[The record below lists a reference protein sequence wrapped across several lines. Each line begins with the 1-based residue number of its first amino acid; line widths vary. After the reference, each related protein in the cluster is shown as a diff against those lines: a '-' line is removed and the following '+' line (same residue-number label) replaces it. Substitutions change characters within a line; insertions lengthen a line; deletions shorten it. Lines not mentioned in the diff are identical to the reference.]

1 MDRRKVQRKGSYKN
15 QAKPRGGIVWVLIAV
30 LLVCGLGVLA
40 YMHWPIIDFA
50 PPTDTEQVAE
60 ETKQEESKTVEAMLR
75 KMTLEEKVY
84 QMLFVTPES
93 ITGFNP
99 VVAAGEAT
107 REALIQ
113 HPVGGMV
120 YFAQNLQ
127 SRAQVT
133 QMLENTQSYSK
144 IPLFLGIDEEGG
156 RVARI
161 SENAALG
168 FEALPPMREI
178 GDAGD
183 PAAAREVGE
192 KLAGRL
198 STLGFNLDFAPVADV
213 LVISDNE
220 EIGDRAFGRE
230 AEVVSKMVPQVVSG
244 LQENGV
250 SAVLKH
256 FPGHG
261 SALSDSHTGYSES
274 LRTYDQ
280 LAETEFAAFRSG
292 IDAGADFV
300 MVSHISL
307 VNAIEDGIPASLSK
321 KVITQ
326 WLKNELGFEGLV
338 ITDSF
343 QMGAIADN
351 YEVDEAAVLAVQ
363 AGADMILMPTDVRKT
378 CDALV
383 AAVESGEITEKR
395 IDESVRKILMC
406 KEKMG
411 ILEK

>member
-15 QAKPRGGIVWVLIAV
+15 QTKPRGGILWVLLAV
-30 LLVCGLGVLA
+30 LVLGGLGVLA
-40 YMHWPIIDFA
+40 YMHWPIIDFT
-50 PPTDTEQVAE
+50 PSPTEQVTQTPE
-60 ETKQEESKTVEAMLR
+60 KEESRTVEVMLEE
-75 KMTLEEKVY
+75 MTLEEKVY

-107 REALIQ
+107 RAALEKY
-113 HPVGGMV
+113 PVGGMV
-120 YFAQNLQ
+120 YFSHNLQ
-127 SRAQVT
+127 SREQVT
-133 QMLENTQSYSK
+133 QMLENTQSYSE
-144 IPLFLGIDEEGG
+144 IPLFLGVDEEGG

-161 SENAALG
+161 SENEALG

-183 PAAAREVGE
+183 TAAARAVGE

-198 STLGFNLDFAPVADV
+198 NTLGFNLDFAPVADV
-213 LVISDNE
+213 LVLSDNE

-230 AEVVSKMVPQVVSG
+230 AEVVSKMVPEVVSG

-280 LAETEFAAFRSG
+280 LAETEFVAFRSG

-300 MVSHISL
+300 MISHISL
-307 VNAIEDGIPASLSK
+307 VNAVEDGIPASLSK

-326 WLKNELGFEGLV
+326 WLRDELGFEGIA

-351 YEVDEAAVLAVQ
+351 YDGGEAAVLAVQ
-363 AGADMILMPTDVRKT
+363 AGADMILMPVDVQKT

-395 IDESVRKILMC
+395 IDESVRKILLC

-411 ILEK
+411 IL